1 MFIDPANRFAKEIR
15 NCTTNITLVLAENT
29 QNGVNIWKHF
39 KSFNLDIRADE
50 ILLDI
55 DHLKSLKRLSYINQD
70 HRIMATFVHNKW
82 DDLKK
87 TIGNELQ
94 DTQTSVERKILN
106 PMFENISNNSLSAKD
121 TKEILKDKYAS
132 KLTILNASK
141 SFGAY
146 ENHRMNYKIIAL
158 KSK

>member
-1 MFIDPANRFAKEIR
+1 
-15 NCTTNITLVLAENT
+15 
-29 QNGVNIWKHF
+29 
-39 KSFNLDIRADE
+39 
-50 ILLDI
+50 
-55 DHLKSLKRLSYINQD
+55 
-70 HRIMATFVHNKW
+70 MATFVHNKW

-94 DTQTSVERKILN
+94 DTQTSVEREILN